1 MGLSNLSGYV
11 TSNTR
16 FETLQNFFSLSMKLT
31 TLLNERQRRLAKW
44 NDKVSPIAEW
54 LSEKEELV
62 SSPLSD
68 SLDHDAARTHK
79 NEFVVRTEREMVIL
93 NVFICALCYN

>member
-1 MGLSNLSGYV
+1 
-11 TSNTR
+11 
-16 FETLQNFFSLSMKLT
+16 MKLT

-54 LSEKEELV
+54 LSEKEELL
-62 SSPLSD
+62 SSLPPSD

-79 NEFVVRTEREMVIL
+79 NEIVVRMLYTIIVSVITVGIL
-93 NVFICALCYN
+93 HRFKLDLYT